1 MANPLT
7 RGFVNA
13 LIGKGAHLS
22 PKAVLEGLSV
32 AQVRRR
38 PVKGL
43 ATIWEQLAHIVYW
56 QDFLLRVS
64 EGKEPKAPRS
74 AELGWPAMPPLAG
87 SRNGWAKLVKRFER
101 GLAAAALIAEEK
113 TPTAGVKPGS
123 RRTFG
128 GILLT
133 LADHNSYHLGQIVTL
148 RRLIGSWPPHSGG
161 TTW

>member
-13 LIGKGAHLS
+13 LTGKAAHVS
-22 PKAVLEGLSV
+22 PMAALEGLSV

-38 PVKGL
+38 PAKGL
-43 ATIWEQLAHIVYW
+43 ATIWEQLAHMVYW

-64 EGKEPKAPRS
+64 EGKDPNVPRS

-87 SRNGWAKLVKRFER
+87 SREGWAKLVRRFER
-101 GLAAAALIAEEK
+101 GTAAAARIAEEK
-113 TPTAGVKPGS
+113 NPTSGVRPGS

-133 LADHNSYHLGQIVTL
+133 LTDHNSYHLGQIVTL
-148 RRLIGSWPPHSGG
+148 RRLIDSWPPPSGG
-161 TTW
+161 ATL